1 MLRWAPGPH
10 AKASWEKMGIKG
22 KEKSIKSKILNII
35 LILQKQTVQE
45 EFSRK

>member
-1 MLRWAPGPH
+1 
-10 AKASWEKMGIKG
+10 MGIKG

-35 LILQKQTVQE
+35 LILQKQAVQE

>member
-10 AKASWEKMGIKG
+10 AKASWEKIKIKG
-22 KEKSIKSKILNII
+22 KEKKVKKKILNII
-35 LILQKQTVQE
+35 LILQKQNVQE